1 MVTIDEAYAKF
12 ELYKTNYEEYKVKD
26 QDLSESDTR
35 SKLID
40 FLFIDVLGWSER
52 DIKREGHVDCGF
64 YDYHFKIAGISF
76 VVEAKRELNDFVLP
90 NTKSRRIQA
99 GTLQKGNE
107 EVINQIQAYLMDLGD
122 DTGIITNGRQFIIGK
137 FISINGNP
145 WKNNKCLIFKSIE
158 DIDKNFVEFW
168 NTLSKESVIKN
179 KGIQEFAIAED
190 KFSKTLISS
199 IEEKDSEI
207 TRNDLSVS
215 LVKIIDSVFGDIF
228 SLSKDEDN
236 LDFIK
241 ACYVENKEVIKNKA
255 ELHGIFSDD
264 PPKYSEVIKVSNYPH
279 VKQQIT
285 DEVKNYPAQKLQS
298 PTPKPII
305 IIGSRGAGKTT
316 FIHSLFLNNQSDTN
330 LSSFPFVYVNLMK
343 YYSPTNALDFE
354 KISQDIIENINES
367 YPNLDIFS
375 NKVLKQIYLK
385 EINNKNKGVWANI
398 KENDP
403 TEYEK
408 RLSSFFDE
416 KINKNKEHLEKINLY
431 LTREIH
437 KRLILVFDNADQ
449 LSDDIQSSVF
459 LFAASL
465 NKNAKYG
472 VIISLR
478 EGYYYQWRNK
488 APFDAFESNVYHI
501 AAPDYGQVIQKR
513 INYAIDNVSIDNTAK
528 GSLGDFHY
536 EVSSTRIIDFFNSI
550 QKSLF
555 HKQNTPILD
564 FLSETTFPNI
574 REGLRVF
581 KCFLMSGY
589 TEVEQYILR
598 AEDKNHVSQNPIPI
612 HEFIQSVGLEN
623 RMYYDHGCS
632 NIPNLF
638 YPKSSGSDHFLKI
651 YILKC
656 LAEKID
662 KDGRNN
668 KYVSVN
674 SILSEFQDYGYSE
687 LDIST
692 EIIGMVEKNLID
704 TEGSISDT
712 SWDSMVSTD
721 INICITLKG
730 AYYLYKGITRF
741 HYFDLVIQDTPITDN
756 TVYNNMRSI
765 FPIRDVEGK
774 RDMKNRILS
783 VMMFVRY
790 LEVKI
795 DMLPNSL
802 TQKYGNIVSDIRIQG
817 LDSDLYRICNRSMY
831 TALYDRYLKGEPLN
845 ISSQPKTE

>member
-1 MVTIDEAYAKF
+1 MVTIDEARSQF
-12 ELYKTNYEEYKVKD
+12 ELYKTRYEEFKT

-40 FLFIDVLGWSER
+40 FIFIDVLGWSEG
-52 DIKREGHVDCGF
+52 DIKREGHAGKGF
-64 YDYHFKIAGISF
+64 YDYHFKVAGVSF
-76 VVEAKRELNDFVLP
+76 VIEAKREFNDFVLP
-90 NTKSRRIQA
+90 NTTKRKTQA

-107 EVINQIQAYLMDLGD
+107 EVITQIQSYLMDLGN

-137 FISINGNP
+137 FISINGIP
-145 WKNNKCLIFKSIE
+145 WKNNKCIVYKSIE
-158 DIDKNFVEFW
+158 DIDQNFVEFW

-179 KGIQEFAIAED
+179 KGISGLTVTED

-199 IEEKDSEI
+199 IEEKNSEI
-207 TRNDLSVS
+207 TRNDLSTALAKV
-215 LVKIIDSVFGDIF
+215 IDSVFGDIF

-264 PPKYSEVIKVSNYPH
+264 PPKYSEVIKVSNYPR
-279 VKQQIT
+279 VKQQIA
-285 DEVKNYPAQKLQS
+285 DEVKNYPAERLQS

-316 FIHSLFLNNQSDTN
+316 FIHSLFINNQADTN

-343 YYSPTNALDFE
+343 YYSPKGILDFE
-354 KISQDIIENINES
+354 KISHDIIEEINES
-367 YPNLDIFS
+367 YPDLEIYS
-375 NKVLKQIYLK
+375 KKVLKQIYIK
-385 EINNKNKGVWANI
+385 EINNRNKGIWESL
-398 KENDP
+398 KDDDP
-403 TEYEK
+403 KEYEK
-408 RLSSFFDE
+408 RLSSFLDE
-416 KINKNKEHLEKINLY
+416 RVNRNKEHLESINLY

-437 KRLILVFDNADQ
+437 KRLILIFDNADQ

-488 APFDAFESNVYHI
+488 APFDAFESNVYHV

-513 INYAIDNVSIDNTAK
+513 INYAIDNISIDSTAK
-528 GSLGDFHY
+528 GALGEFHY
-536 EVSSTRIIDFFNSI
+536 EVSSDRIIAFFNSI

-555 HKQNTPILD
+555 HKENAPILD

-574 REGLRVF
+574 REGLSVF
-581 KCFLMSGY
+581 KCFLKSGY

-598 AEDKNHVSQNPIPI
+598 AQDKKHVSQNPIPI

-623 RMYYDHGCS
+623 RMYYDHESS

-638 YPKSSGSDHFLKI
+638 YPMSEGSDHFLKI
-651 YILKC
+651 YILKH
-656 LAEKID
+656 LAEKLD

-668 KYVSVN
+668 KYVSIN
-674 SILSEFQDYGYSE
+674 TILSEFQEYGYSE
-687 LDIST
+687 IDISLEMT
-692 EIIGMVEKNLID
+692 EMIEKNLID
-704 TEGSISDT
+704 TDGSISDT
-712 SWDSMVSTD
+712 SWDRIVSNGT
-721 INICITLKG
+721 NICITLKG

-741 HYFDLVIQDTPITDN
+741 HYFDLVIQDTPITDKN
-756 TVYNNMRSI
+756 VYQNMRSV
-765 FPIRDVEGK
+765 FPIRDAEGK
-774 RDMKNRILS
+774 REMKNRILS
-783 VMMFVRY
+783 IMMFIRY
-790 LEVKI
+790 LEMRI
-795 DMLPNSL
+795 DKLPNEL
-802 TQKYGNIVSDIRIQG
+802 VQKYGNIVSDIRMQR
-817 LDSDLYRICNRSMY
+817 LDYDLKRICEDSMY
-831 TALYDRYLKGEPLN
+831 TTLYDRYMKGEPLT
-845 ISSQPKTE
+845 SLSQIEVE

>member
-1 MVTIDEAYAKF
+1 MVTIDEARTKF
-12 ELYKTNYEEYKVKD
+12 ELYKTHFEEYKD

-52 DIKREGHVDCGF
+52 DIKREGHVDSGF
-64 YDYHFKIAGISF
+64 YDYHFKTAGFSF
-76 VVEAKRELNDFVLP
+76 VIEAKREFNDFVLP

-107 EVINQIQAYLMDLGD
+107 EVIGQIQAYLMDLGD
-122 DTGIITNGRQFIIGK
+122 DTGIITNGKQFIIGK

-145 WKNNKCLIFKSIE
+145 WKNNKCLVFKSIE
-158 DIDKNFVEFW
+158 DVDKNFVEFW
-168 NTLSKESVIKN
+168 NALSKESVIKN
-179 KGIQEFAIAED
+179 KGIQGLSIIED
-190 KFSKTLISS
+190 TFSKTLISS
-199 IEEKDSEI
+199 IEEKDNEI
-207 TRNDLSVS
+207 TRNDLSTA
-215 LVKIIDSVFGDIF
+215 LVKVIDSVFGDIF

-236 LDFIK
+236 IDFIK

-264 PPKYSEVIKVSNYPH
+264 PPKFSEVKKVSNYPH

-285 DEVKNYPAQKLQS
+285 DEVMNYPAEKRQS

-316 FIHSLFLNNQSDTN
+316 FIHSLFIDNQSDTS
-330 LSSFPFVYVNLMK
+330 LASYPFVYVNLMK
-343 YYSPTNALDFE
+343 YYSHTGLLDFE
-354 KISQDIIENINES
+354 KISHDIINEIDTS
-367 YPNLDIFS
+367 YPNLEIFS
-375 NKVLKQIYLK
+375 NKVLKQIYIT
-385 EINNKNKGVWANI
+385 EINNKNKGVWANL
-398 KENDP
+398 KEDDP
-403 TEYEK
+403 KEYEK
-408 RLSSFFDE
+408 RLSSFLDE
-416 KINKNKEHLEKINLY
+416 QINKNQEHLESINLY

-437 KRLILVFDNADQ
+437 KRIILVFDNADQ

-513 INYAIDNVSIDNTAK
+513 IDYAIDNISIDDTAK

-536 EVSSTRIIDFFNSI
+536 EVSSSRVIDFFNSI

-555 HKQNTPILD
+555 HKGNAPILD

-598 AEDKNHVSQNPIPI
+598 AQDKKHVNQNPIPI

-623 RMYYDHGCS
+623 RMYYDHESS

-638 YPKSSGSDHFLKI
+638 YPMSDGSDHFLKI
-651 YILKC
+651 YILKH
-656 LAEKID
+656 LAEKLD
-662 KDGRNN
+662 RDGRNN
-668 KYVSVN
+668 KYVDVN
-674 SILSEFQDYGYSE
+674 SILSEFQEYGYSE
-687 LDIST
+687 IDISS
-692 EIIGMVEKNLID
+692 EITRMIGKNLID
-704 TEGSISDT
+704 TDGSISDT
-712 SWDSMVSTD
+712 SWERLVSTSTK
-721 INICITLKG
+721 ICITLKG
-730 AYYLYKGITRF
+730 AYYLYKGIIRF
-741 HYFDLVIQDTPITDN
+741 HYFDLVIQDTPITDK
-756 TVYNNMRSI
+756 TVYQNMRSV
-765 FPIRDVEGK
+765 FPIRDAEGN
-774 RDMKNRILS
+774 REMKNRILS
-783 VMMFVRY
+783 IMMFVRY
-790 LEVKI
+790 LEMKI
-795 DMLPNSL
+795 EKLPNDL
-802 TQKYGNIVSDIRIQG
+802 IHKYGNIVSDIRFHG
-817 LDSDLYRICNRSMY
+817 LDYDLKRICGISMY
-831 TALYDRYLKGEPLN
+831 TALYDRYLKGEPL
-845 ISSQPKTE
+845 SLLPQQDVE

>member
-1 MVTIDEAYAKF
+1 MVTIDEARAQF
-12 ELYKTNYEEYKVKD
+12 ELYKTHYEEYKD

-40 FLFIDVLGWSER
+40 FLFINVLGWSER
-52 DIKREGHVDCGF
+52 DIKREGHVDSGF
-64 YDYHFKIAGISF
+64 YDYHLKIAGISF
-76 VVEAKRELNDFVLP
+76 VIEAKREFNDFVLP

-107 EVINQIQAYLMDLGD
+107 EVIKQIQAYLMNLGD

-145 WKNNKCLIFKSIE
+145 WKNNKCLVFKSID
-158 DIDKNFVEFW
+158 DIDSNFVEFW
-168 NTLSKESVIKN
+168 NTLSKESIIKN
-179 KGIQEFAIAED
+179 KGIPNLTITED

-207 TRNDLSVS
+207 TRNDLSTS
-215 LVKIIDSVFGDIF
+215 LVKVIDSVFGDIF

-236 LDFIK
+236 IDFIK

-264 PPKYSEVIKVSNYPH
+264 PPKYSEVIRASNYPH
-279 VKQQIT
+279 VKQQIN
-285 DEVKNYPAQKLQS
+285 DEVKNYPAEKVQS

-316 FIHSLFLNNQSDTN
+316 FIHSLFINNQDDTN
-330 LSSFPFVYVNLMK
+330 LASFPFVYVNLMK
-343 YYSPTNALDFE
+343 YYSPTGLLDFE
-354 KISQDIIENINES
+354 KISHDIIVEIDTS
-367 YPNLDIFS
+367 YPDLDIFS
-375 NKVLKQIYLK
+375 SKVLKQIYIK
-385 EINNKNKGVWANI
+385 EINNKNKGVWANL
-398 KENDP
+398 KEDDP
-403 TEYEK
+403 KEYEK
-408 RLSSFFDE
+408 RLSSFLDE
-416 KINKNKEHLEKINLY
+416 QINKNQEHLESINLY

-437 KRLILVFDNADQ
+437 KRIILVFDNADQ

-513 INYAIDNVSIDNTAK
+513 ISYAIDNISINSTAK

-536 EVSSTRIIDFFNSI
+536 EVSPSRVIDFFNSI

-555 HKQNTPILD
+555 HKENAPILG

-598 AEDKNHVSQNPIPI
+598 AQDKNNVSQNPIPI

-623 RMYYDHGCS
+623 RMYYDHESS

-638 YPKSSGSDHFLKI
+638 YPMSDGSDHFLKI
-651 YILKC
+651 YILKH
-656 LAEKID
+656 LAEKLHR
-662 KDGRNN
+662 DGRNN
-668 KYVSVN
+668 KYVDVN
-674 SILSEFQDYGYSE
+674 SILSEFQEYGYSE
-687 LDIST
+687 IDIST
-692 EIIGMVEKNLID
+692 EITRMIGKNLID
-704 TEGSISDT
+704 TDGSISDT
-712 SWDSMVSTD
+712 SWDRLVSTGTK
-721 INICITLKG
+721 ICITLKG

-741 HYFDLVIQDTPITDN
+741 HYFDLVIQDTPITDK
-756 TVYNNMRSI
+756 TVYQNMRSA
-765 FPIRDVEGK
+765 FPIRDAEGN
-774 RDMKNRILS
+774 REMKNRILS
-783 VMMFVRY
+783 IMMFVRY
-790 LEVKI
+790 LEMKI
-795 DMLPNSL
+795 DKLPNDL
-802 TQKYGNIVSDIRIQG
+802 IQKYGNIVNDIRIHG
-817 LDSDLYRICNRSMY
+817 LDYDLKRICRISMY
-831 TALYDRYLKGEPLN
+831 TTLYNRYLKGEPL
-845 ISSQPKTE
+845 SLLPQQETE

>member
-1 MVTIDEAYAKF
+1 MITIDEARSQF
-12 ELYKTNYEEYKVKD
+12 ELYKLNYEDYKK
-26 QDLSESDTR
+26 QDLSEADTR

-40 FLFIDVLGWSER
+40 FLFINVLGWSES
-52 DIKREGHVDCGF
+52 DIKREGHVDKGY
-64 YDYHFKIAGISF
+64 YDYYFKIAGISF
-76 VVEAKRELNDFVLP
+76 VTEAKRELNDFVLP
-90 NTKSRRIQA
+90 NTNSRRIQV
-99 GTLQKGNE
+99 GTLQKGNSD
-107 EVINQIQAYLMDLGD
+107 VINQIQSYLMDLGN

-137 FISINGNP
+137 FISVNGIP
-145 WKNNKCLIFKSIE
+145 WKNNKCIVFKSIE
-158 DIDKNFVEFW
+158 DIDNNFVDFW

-179 KGIQEFAIAED
+179 KGISGLIITED
-190 KFSKTLISS
+190 KFSKTLVSS
-199 IEEKDSEI
+199 IEEKDGEI
-207 TRNDLSVS
+207 TRNDLSTS
-215 LVKIIDSVFGDIF
+215 LVKVIDSVFGDIF

-236 LDFIK
+236 TEFIK

-264 PPKYSEVIKVSNYPH
+264 PPKYSEVIKVRNYPQ

-285 DEVKNYPAQKLQS
+285 NEVKNYPSDTLQS

-316 FIHSLFLNNQSDTN
+316 FIHSLFINNQSDKN
-330 LSSFPFVYVNLMK
+330 LASFPFVYVNMMK
-343 YYSPTNALDFE
+343 YYSPTGILDFE
-354 KISQDIIENINES
+354 KISHDIINEIDAS
-367 YPNLDIFS
+367 YPNLDLFS
-375 NKVLKQIYLK
+375 NKVLKQIYIK
-385 EINNKNKGVWANI
+385 EIGNKNKGVWASL

-403 TEYEK
+403 IEYEK
-408 RLSSFFDE
+408 RLSSFLE
-416 KINKNKEHLEKINLY
+416 EQINKNKEHLECINLY

-513 INYAIDNVSIDNTAK
+513 ISYAIDSISIDSTAK

-536 EVSSTRIIDFFNSI
+536 EVSSNRIIDFFNSI

-555 HKQNTPILD
+555 HKQNAPILT
-564 FLSETTFPNI
+564 FLSDTTFPNI

-598 AEDKNHVSQNPIPI
+598 AQDKNNVSQNPIPI
-612 HEFIQSVGLEN
+612 HEFIQSIGLEN
-623 RMYYDHGCS
+623 RMYYNHESS

-638 YPKSSGSDHFLKI
+638 YSMSDNSDHFLKV
-651 YILKC
+651 YILKH
-656 LAEKID
+656 LAGKLD

-668 KYVSVN
+668 KFVSVN
-674 SILSEFQDYGYSE
+674 AILSEFQEYGYSE
-687 LDIST
+687 IDISK
-692 EIIGMVEKNLID
+692 EITGMIDKNLID
-704 TEGSISDT
+704 TDGYVSDT
-712 SWDSMVSTD
+712 SWDRLVSNSTS
-721 INICITLKG
+721 ICITLKG
-730 AYYLYKGITRF
+730 AYYLFKGINRF
-741 HYFDLVIQDTPITDN
+741 HYFDLIIQDTPITDKN
-756 TVYNNMRSI
+756 VYQNMRSV
-765 FPIRDVEGK
+765 FPTRDADGK

-783 VMMFVRY
+783 IMMFIRY
-790 LEVKI
+790 LEKKTELLPI
-795 DMLPNSL
+795 DLIN
-802 TQKYGNIVSDIRIQG
+802 KYGNIVRDIRMHG
-817 LDSDLYRICNRSMY
+817 LDSDLDRICNISMY
-831 TALYDRYLKGEPLN
+831 SALYKRYVKGESL
-845 ISSQPKTE
+845 IGLSQQETE